1 MSRKP
6 RAHFPEAVYHVISPQ
21 GPEEKIPTNQSLI
34 VTYRFSRAPSALG
47 RLLMDLAKERR
58 SLR

>member
-6 RAHFPEAVYHVISPQ
+6 RVHSRKPFTMSSAR
-21 GPEEKIPTNQSLI
+21 GPEEKISNNQSLI
-34 VTYRFSRAPSALG
+34 ITYRFSRAPSALG

>member
-1 MSRKP
+1 MSSKTRV
-6 RAHFPEAVYHVISPQ
+6 HFPEAVYHVISR
-21 GPEEKIPTNQSLI
+21 GPEEKIPNNQSLI
-34 VTYRFSRAPSALG
+34 ITYRFSRAPSALG